1 MSAVGSRVWFTSAR
15 LAPLR
20 AAAGEDPLL
29 ARPYSNIR
37 GSDLRCICGI
47 AFFTALLVP
56 VPMSLVLVLFAFV
69 AQVLVSALALYAA
82 GRFVA
87 DEGTYLRAVAT
98 VLVVIV
104 VQAFVDTFFG
114 WIPLLGPLATLV
126 TYLAVI
132 RVAYGVGWLKAVG
145 ITLVA
150 WLVLFA
156 ISLLFAPLALLGI

>member
-20 AAAGEDPLL
+20 AVAGEDPLL

-47 AFFTALLVP
+47 AFFTALLV
-56 VPMSLVLVLFAFV
+56 
-69 AQVLVSALALYAA
+69 YAV

-104 VQAFVDTFFG
+104 VQAFVGTFFG